1 MKSTGIIRRIDELGR
16 IVIPKEIRNNLRLK
30 SGESIE
36 IFVNDDTIMMK
47 KFSMINKISDLSQE
61 LTDAMYTFLKNN
73 IIITDLHTIIAASGN
88 LKKELINQN
97 ISSFLSEKI
106 EKREKMLEAYFKEI
120 DIIENKKYNCSYVT
134 NPIIKDGEC
143 IGIIMIFS
151 LTDKLNIEQLQ
162 ISNIVSSFITK
173 YLEE

>member
-106 EKREKMLEAYFKEI
+106 EKREKMLESYFKEI
-120 DIIENKKYNCSYVT
+120 DITENNKYNCSYVT

-143 IGIIMIFS
+143 IGIILIFS
-151 LTDKLNIEQLQ
+151 LTDKLNIEHLQ

>member
-1 MKSTGIIRRIDELGR
+1 
-16 IVIPKEIRNNLRLK
+16 
-30 SGESIE
+30 
-36 IFVNDDTIMMK
+36 
-47 KFSMINKISDLSQE
+47 
-61 LTDAMYTFLKNN
+61 MYTFLKNN